1 MNRRVQT
8 DKCMEGQREQYMS
21 NSEDKRREMSLGQ
34 VNRDHTVTGL
44 EDLTFPL
51 QIMRG

>member
-1 MNRRVQT
+1 
-8 DKCMEGQREQYMS
+8 MEGRREQYMS

-34 VNRDHTVTGL
+34 VSRDHTVDL

-51 QIMRG
+51 QIMRDL